1 MRGIADYEFLRSIGG
16 GGNGRLFLAPRPP
29 RLPGDGEFVA
39 VKVFAPDSTSD
50 MFRRATA
57 RLRRCATIHSPYLI
71 TLIDAGQHD
80 GVFYYAMEY
89 VAGGSL
95 GQPTQPVDPALQVRA
110 VGDAAQALAALHLSG
125 FIHGAVKPA
134 NLLLDEY
141 GAKLSDPNLI
151 DILAPGMRYSGRG
164 GTEGLAFTDPAALL
178 GEPAMPE
185 HDVWSIGVLL
195 HWVGTGSTVYEE
207 LPGDGLGALRRLA
220 AQRPRVSVT
229 LTEPLAGIV
238 RDCLL
243 PAQRRPA
250 VADVAN
256 RIAEAAAGMSAL
268 PR

>member
-1 MRGIADYEFLRSIGG
+1 MRGIADYEFVRSIGG
-16 GGNGRLFLAPRPP
+16 GGNGRLFLARRPP
-29 RLPGDGEFVA
+29 RLPGDDEFVA
-39 VKVFAPDSTSD
+39 VKVFARDSTSD

-57 RLRRCATIHSPYLI
+57 RLRRCAAIHSPYLI

-80 GVFYYAMEY
+80 GIFFYAMEY
-89 VAGGSL
+89 LAGGSL
-95 GQPTQPVDPALQVRA
+95 AQPSQPVDPALQVRA
-110 VGDAAQALAALHLSG
+110 VGDAARALAALHLSG
-125 FIHGAVKPA
+125 FTHAAVKPA
-134 NLLLDEY
+134 NLLLDQY

-151 DILAPGMRYSGRG
+151 DVLSPGMRYSGRG
-164 GTEGLAFTDPAALL
+164 GVESLAFTDPAALL
-178 GEPAMPE
+178 GEPPMPE

-195 HWVGTGSTVYEE
+195 HWVGTGGTGYEE
-207 LPGDGLGALRRLA
+207 LPADGLGALRHLV
-220 AQRPRVSVT
+220 AQRPQVSVT

-243 PAQRRPA
+243 PVQRRPP